1 MNVRRLSLLVLIL
14 ACGALG
20 FSVQRF
26 PPPDFE
32 TDYTIPSM
40 TEPPARSGWLD
51 AMDAAVLIGALAVA
65 SWLALK
71 KRSRKGIVAVM
82 LFTILYFGFWRQGCI
97 CPIGA
102 IGNVTLGIFDASYTI
117 PLIAGVFF
125 FVPIVFTLFY
135 GRSFCGGVCP
145 LGAVQDV
152 VLLRPVRVPVWLE
165 TSLRLFAWLYL
176 SLAILYAA
184 TASAFIICR
193 YDPFIAFFRLGANP
207 VMWAV
212 SISMLVLAM
221 FVGRPYCRFLCP
233 LGVILRQ
240 ASRLSRHRVTITPDD
255 CINCRLCEDA
265 CPYGAIEKP
274 TVEWPRSEHEKGR
287 RRLLT
292 YFLLLPAAIAAGAAL
307 GWAVHPKLAAADPL
321 IELAEEVRQYQSG
334 ARQPMSDEVE
344 AFENSGQS
352 FERLY
357 EQADR
362 KMHQFAVGGTLVGG
376 WMGLIAVGSLISSS
390 IFARRSGYQPH
401 RGGCLSCGRCFDSCP
416 QHRLSKPDKQTQ
428 QSIQVE
434 EQAIG
439 S

>member
-1 MNVRRLSLLVLIL
+1 
-14 ACGALG
+14 
-20 FSVQRF
+20 
-26 PPPDFE
+26 
-32 TDYTIPSM
+32 M

-51 AMDAAVLIGALAVA
+51 AADAAVLVAALALA

-71 KRSRKGIVAVM
+71 KRSRRGIAALM
-82 LFTILYFGFWRQGCI
+82 ILTILYFGFWRQGCI

-102 IGNVTLGIFDASYTI
+102 IGSVTLGRFAASYAI
-117 PLIAGVFF
+117 PLIAGAFF
-125 FVPIVFTLFY
+125 FLPIVFTLFW

-152 VLLRPVRVPVWLE
+152 VLLRPVRIPAWLE

-193 YDPFIAFFRLGANP
+193 YDPFIAFFRLSANP
-207 VMWAV
+207 AMWAV
-212 SISMLVLAM
+212 SIGMLVLAM

-240 ASRLSRHRVTITPDD
+240 ASRLSRHPVTITPDE

-274 TVEWPRSEHEKGR
+274 TVEWARSEHDKGR
-287 RRLLT
+287 KRLLV
-292 YFLLLPAAIAAGAAL
+292 YFLLLPAAIAAGATL
-307 GWAVHPKLAAADPL
+307 GWVVHPKLAAIDPTVV
-321 IELAEEVRQYQSG
+321 IAREVRQWQSG
-334 ARQPMSDEVE
+334 RLPQTSDIIK
-344 AFENSGQS
+344 AFQNSGQS
-352 FERLY
+352 SERLF
-357 EQADR
+357 EQANAKR
-362 KMHQFAVGGTLVGG
+362 HQFAVGSTLVGG
-376 WMGLIAVGSLISSS
+376 WMGFVAIGSLITSS

-416 QHRLSKPDKQTQ
+416 RHRLSQKPNKHTQ
-428 QSIQVE
+428 PSIQVE
-434 EQAIG
+434 EQPIG